1 MAALATARERRS
13 DRLFHAAGVGKN
25 LLEECMKR
33 FTLEVPTEG
42 DTHVVNLSPELARRM
57 REISGE
63 GVLHIFVVGSTAGI
77 TTIEYEPGL
86 VKHDFAEMMEKL
98 APANGKYDH
107 EATWNDDNG
116 HAHLRASVVGASV
129 TIPFG
134 NGKLLTGEYQQIV
147 LVDFDTRPRKRTVIV
162 TVL

>member
-1 MAALATARERRS
+1 
-13 DRLFHAAGVGKN
+13 
-25 LLEECMKR
+25 MKR

-42 DTHVVNLSPELARRM
+42 DTHVVNLSQELGRRM
-57 REISGE
+57 REIPGE
-63 GVLHIFVVGSTAGI
+63 GLLHIFVVGSTAGI

-86 VKHDFAEMMEKL
+86 VKHDFAVLMEKI
-98 APANGKYDH
+98 APVDGKYDH

-116 HAHLRASVVGASV
+116 HAHLRASMLGAAV

-134 NGKLLTGEYQQIV
+134 NGKLLTGEYQQVV

-162 TVL
+162 TILAG